1 MISFS
6 VLSRSRLKG
15 VTVACRYLEFGLGAN
30 TDLSPTL
37 INEEGKKSTTSKRI
51 CSSGRLTILFC
62 STTTMGLDDQN
73 DTTDIPMRNAACAE
87 AGCKVPAVY
96 MPFPG
101 WGRRR
106 TPCQPNSLLAVHR
119 PIAMSAWSRH
129 QERTY
134 LITVMFDLQ
143 DLFYLYFC
151 LNFLKFLLLFFYFCF
166 YLINMKSYNH
176 SNKSVNFI
184 NIFTAIN
191 C

>member
-1 MISFS
+1 MLRVPKPDARCPPCI
-6 VLSRSRLKG
+6 
-15 VTVACRYLEFGLGAN
+15 CR
-30 TDLSPTL
+30 
-37 INEEGKKSTTSKRI
+37 
-51 CSSGRLTILFC
+51 
-62 STTTMGLDDQN
+62 
-73 DTTDIPMRNAACAE
+73 
-87 AGCKVPAVY
+87 
-96 MPFPG
+96 FPG
-101 WGRRR
+101 EVAGVRHVNQTAYGR
-106 TPCQPNSLLAVHR
+106 TLHTAYIGLQQCLCDP
-119 PIAMSAWSRH
+119 RH

-143 DLFYLYFC
+143 DLFYLHFC